1 MHESDAYY
9 EETLYPLQNGVLSTL
24 AACEAPFYLTGGTAL
39 HRHYFG
45 YRYSDDLD
53 LFVNQNAGFDGYL
66 DRALAALRERG
77 YRLDGAAFLRT
88 DQYARVLI
96 TANEAALKV
105 DFVNDSAPRFGA
117 VVSGSLFPRIDSLR
131 NILSNKVTAIYRLE
145 SKDITDLWAIC
156 TNKAFH
162 WSDVMVEANRKE
174 IGIDA
179 ATVSDLVRSFPRHLF
194 DTVRWRA
201 RPDAQR
207 FFSDVAVIA
216 SDLLAV
222 RENSLYR
229 AG

>member
-1 MHESDAYY
+1 M
-9 EETLYPLQNGVLSTL
+9 
-24 AACEAPFYLTGGTAL
+24 
-39 HRHYFG
+39 
-45 YRYSDDLD
+45 
-53 LFVNQNAGFDGYL
+53 
-66 DRALAALRERG
+66 
-77 YRLDGAAFLRT
+77 
-88 DQYARVLI
+88 LI
-96 TANEAALKV
+96 AANEAALKV
-105 DFVNDSAPRFGA
+105 DFVNDSAPRFGM

-145 SKDITDLWAIC
+145 SKDIADLWAIC
-156 TNKAFH
+156 SHKAFH

-174 IGIDA
+174 VGIDA
-179 ATVSDLVRSFPRHLF
+179 ATVADLVRSFPIHLF
-194 DTVRWRA
+194 DTVRWRT